1 MQNLIDIL
9 MRYGLRG
16 KKIDDS
22 VTVVEFDGGLRR
34 ERGKGPFVIA
44 KDTYIHTCSSTASV
58 FRDFSF

>member
-1 MQNLIDIL
+1 VV
-9 MRYGLRG
+9 YGLRG

-22 VTVVEFDGGLRR
+22 VTVDEFDGGLRR

-44 KDTYIHTCSSTASV
+44 KDRHIHTCSSTPSLETADV